1 MIKSSR
7 RRSPFVQRDR
17 DVVIS
22 DGDAAVKL
30 ELLFQTK
37 CALEPFR
44 ALLRIA
50 YRQAEVADHSKFK
63 WNFHVRSLQ
72 ERARNGK
79 VESHSSRS
87 EAGGIGTCGG
97 FQTWPVPGSAIR
109 LSPAGTEPVGAVPGR
124 RSPVGVR
131 SPRRPRSIE
140 PILRTTIKLAN

>member
-1 MIKSSR
+1 MTQRSR
-7 RRSPFVQRDR
+7 GRLPFVQRNR

-22 DGDAAVKL
+22 DGDTAVKL

-44 ALLRIA
+44 TLFRIS
-50 YRQAEVADHSKFK
+50 YRESEVADHSKFK

-97 FQTWPVPGSAIR
+97 FQTWPVPG
-109 LSPAGTEPVGAVPGR
+109 
-124 RSPVGVR
+124 
-131 SPRRPRSIE
+131 
-140 PILRTTIKLAN
+140 